1 MDKSTSNLPWVKSY
15 YMTLDEY
22 IDMVR
27 SVAGQVYNLDDNLY
41 HPEDLAIQLEVTSET
56 ISKALGYLI
65 TRRHRGEENS

>member
-1 MDKSTSNLPWVKSY
+1 MDKNINSMAWVKSY
-15 YMTLDEY
+15 YMTLDDY

-27 SVAGQVYNLDDNLY
+27 YVAGQVYGLNDSLY

-65 TRRHRGEENS
+65 TSRHHDEENS